1 MTTIVATNVLSA
13 VVETERLLLRL
24 PRAEDFDDYAAL
36 QADVEASRHIGGQL
50 SRSEAWRKFL
60 QMPGAWVI
68 QGYAMFAVT
77 DKATGEWLGQA
88 GPWQPEGW
96 PGTEV
101 GWAFKRAAWGKGYAR
116 EAAVACIDWVFAT
129 LGWTEV
135 IHSIVAEN
143 TASRTLAQ
151 RLGSRILRQTNL
163 PAPYQSMVVDI
174 WGQSRE
180 EWLARC
186 AQAAFK
192 V

>member
-1 MTTIVATNVLSA
+1 MPSPDIFL
-13 VVETERLLLRL
+13 ETDRLILRL
-24 PRAEDFDDYAAL
+24 PRAEDFDEYAAL
-36 QADVEASRHIGGQL
+36 QGDVEASRYIGGPL
-50 SRSEAWRKFL
+50 SRPEAWRKFL

-88 GPWQPEGW
+88 GPWQPLGW

-101 GWAFKRAAWGKGYAR
+101 GWAFKRTAWGKGFAQ
-116 EAAVACIDWVFAT
+116 EAAIAAIDWAFVR

-143 TASRTLAQ
+143 IASRALAQ
-151 RLGSRILRQTNL
+151 RLGSRILRQANL
-163 PAPYQSMVVDI
+163 PPPYQTMLVDI

-180 EWLARC
+180 EWLARR
-186 AQAAFK
+186 AQAAIK

>member
-1 MTTIVATNVLSA
+1 MIDNISL
-13 VVETERLLLRL
+13 ETDRLVLRL
-24 PRAEDFDDYAAL
+24 PRAEDFDASAAL
-36 QADVEASRHIGGQL
+36 QADPEASRHIGGPL
-50 SRSEAWRKFL
+50 SRPEAWRKFL

-77 DKATGEWLGQA
+77 DKATGEWLGQL

-101 GWAFKRAAWGKGYAR
+101 GWAFKRTAWGKGYAL
-116 EAAVACIDWVFAT
+116 EAAIAAIDWAFAT

-143 TASRTLAQ
+143 TASRALAQ
-151 RLGSRILRQTNL
+151 RLGSRILRQANL
-163 PAPYQSMVVDI
+163 PAPYQSIVVDV

-180 EWLARC
+180 EWRTRRAK
-186 AQAAFK
+186 AAFK

>member
-1 MTTIVATNVLSA
+1 MNGIALSEQPKI
-13 VVETERLLLRL
+13 ETQRLLLRL
-24 PRAEDFDDYAAL
+24 PRAEDFDAYAAM
-36 QADVEASRHIGGQL
+36 QADPDSARHIGGVL
-50 SRSEAWRKFL
+50 SRAEAWRKFL

-77 DKATGEWLGQA
+77 DKATGEWLGQL

-101 GWAFKRAAWGKGYAR
+101 GWAFKRTAWGNGYAL
-116 EAAVACIDWVFAT
+116 EAAIAAIDWAFET

-135 IHSIVAEN
+135 IHSIVTEN
-143 TASRTLAQ
+143 TSSRALAQ
-151 RLGSRILRQTNL
+151 RLGSRILRQANL
-163 PAPYQSMVVDI
+163 PAPYESIVVDV
-174 WGQSRE
+174 WGQSQQ
-180 EWLARC
+180 EWLARR

>member
-1 MTTIVATNVLSA
+1 MQARDIRL
-13 VVETERLLLRL
+13 ETDRLILRL
-24 PRAEDFDDYAAL
+24 PRVGDFDEYAAL
-36 QADVEASRHIGGQL
+36 QADVEASRFIGGPL
-50 SRSEAWRKFL
+50 SRPEAWRKFL

-101 GWAFKRAAWGKGYAR
+101 GWAFKRTAWGKGYAH
-116 EAAVACIDWVFAT
+116 EAAIAAIDWAFAT

-143 TASRTLAQ
+143 TASRALAQ
-151 RLGSRILRQTNL
+151 RLGSHILRQANL
-163 PAPYQSMVVDI
+163 PAPYQTMVVDI

-180 EWLARC
+180 EWRARR